1 MAGMMLEGFSD
12 QGITA
17 PLEPGRPV
25 RRRGVAVASSEPD
38 ILLDIRRAH
47 TNLAIWHRTMPA
59 DFAASIKPLVAA
71 APFTVVVEDA
81 PEGAV
86 DLLAT
91 RLPNPAPLDLLFDI
105 RRLAMTFA
113 ALADSDFTVRI
124 RLEAITGPA
133 CHRWHADAVGLRL
146 LCAYWGPGTE
156 WLPLVGGAP
165 VARKLKA
172 DALPCESSQIATG
185 AVAILKGEG
194 FPGNAGFGC
203 IHRSPPAG
211 PGERARL
218 LLCIDEPGRIPLE

>member
-1 MAGMMLEGFSD
+1 MARLMLESFSK
-12 QGITA
+12 QGIA
-17 PLEPGRPV
+17 PPLHPGGPV
-25 RRRGVAVASSEPD
+25 RLRGVAVASSEAE
-38 ILLDIRRAH
+38 ILLDILRSH
-47 TNLAIWHRTMPA
+47 TNLAIWGRDLPEGFT
-59 DFAASIKPLVAA
+59 ASLKPLAAA
-71 APFTVVVEDA
+71 APFSAVVEDT
-81 PEGAV
+81 PEAAV

-91 RLPNPAPLDLLFDI
+91 RLPHPAPLDLLIDI

-113 ALADSDFTVRI
+113 VLADCGGPVRI

-146 LCAYWGPGTE
+146 LCSYWGPGTE

-165 VARKLKA
+165 VARGLKA
-172 DALPCESSQIATG
+172 DALPCEASQIATG
-185 AVAILKGEG
+185 AVAVLKGEG

>member
-1 MAGMMLEGFSD
+1 MARLMLESFSET
-12 QGITA
+12 GIA
-17 PLEPGRPV
+17 PPLHPGGPV
-25 RRRGVAVASSEPD
+25 RLRGVAVASSKAE
-38 ILLDIRRAH
+38 ILLDILRSH
-47 TNLAIWHRTMPA
+47 TNLAIWGRDLSAGFT
-59 DFAASIKPLVAA
+59 ASLKPLVAA
-71 APFTVVVEDA
+71 APFTAVVEDTA
-81 PEGAV
+81 DAAV

-91 RLPNPAPLDLLFDI
+91 RLPHPAPLELLFDI

-113 ALADSDFTVRI
+113 VLADCGGPVRI

-146 LCAYWGPGTE
+146 LCSYWGPGTE

-165 VARKLKA
+165 AAHALKPN
-172 DALPCESSQIATG
+172 ALPCETSQIATG
-185 AVAILKGEG
+185 AVAVLKGEG

-211 PGERARL
+211 PGKRARL